1 MIAIEKHVAILVP
14 QGLQNEAAD
23 ICGDNFVK
31 GASGVIYK
39 SSWSLYTAENSETHL
54 NITSDQL
61 PAFASQLPTLGKS
74 VAISGIENPE
84 AFLSAFGMV
93 RCDENGNELM
103 GDVI

>member
-1 MIAIEKHVAILVP
+1 MKYAILCPV
-14 QGLQNEAAD
+14 GLSSDVVTSGLIGGNYL
-23 ICGDNFVK
+23 K
-31 GASGVIYK
+31 SASGHVYVAGFGQHNA
-39 SSWSLYTAENSETHL
+39 SDSETHVT
-54 NITSDQL
+54 ISVDQL